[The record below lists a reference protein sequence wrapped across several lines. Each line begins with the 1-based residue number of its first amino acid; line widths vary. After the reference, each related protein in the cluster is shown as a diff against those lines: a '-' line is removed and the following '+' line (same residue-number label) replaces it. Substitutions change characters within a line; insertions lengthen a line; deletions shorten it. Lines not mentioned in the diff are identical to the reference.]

1 MSQNKYSTILRWNSN
16 LIPAQSNLHSRL
28 SGENLMTST
37 LPNLGRQALTLSYCM
52 KPHEFRFSLCVC
64 IREDDKHSVDIHD
77 NPPAPDNVVK
87 EDGDTVSGRTM
98 STPHC

>member
-1 MSQNKYSTILRWNSN
+1 MEGQFDISTKQSPLQVFRW
-16 LIPAQSNLHSRL
+16 
-28 SGENLMTST
+28 
-37 LPNLGRQALTLSYCM
+37 
-52 KPHEFRFSLCVC
+52 KPHDSNPPQLGETSSYFKLLYEAAWVSFFFVCVHV
-64 IREDDKHSVDIHD
+64 REDDKHSLDIHD